1 MIRINTVPS
10 KLSYQIQFQE
20 NIATVSGTHELT
32 DGPNIIIERL
42 PQATLRKVT
51 AVMQFP
57 TVAQEKQDYTRRMGH
72 FPKPLLNHYKLEQYG
87 DYHFVDYP
95 EQPGISHGESYC
107 YFRQGKRFRLLASL
121 DEHPGYT
128 LFRYDSK
135 TGTLRIE
142 RDCEGLTCCGAF
154 HAFDLFYAEG
164 AEDEVFDAWFAAMGI
179 RPRTGERIAGY
190 SSWYNRYED
199 ITQETIREDL
209 QACIGKLQP
218 GDVFQID
225 DGWEPFVGDWLEA
238 DRIRF
243 PDGMGF

>member
-10 KLSYQIQFQE
+10 KLSYQIQFQG

-32 DGPNIIIERL
+32 GGPNIIIERL

-57 TVAQEKQDYTRRMGH
+57 TVAQEKIFMNGYQTWTYCPELGRQDYTRRMGH
-72 FPKPLLNHYKLEQYG
+72 FPKPLLDHYKLEQYG

-179 RPRTGERIAGY
+179 RPRTCEHIAGY
-190 SSWYNRYED
+190 SSWYNR
-199 ITQETIREDL
+199 
-209 QACIGKLQP
+209 
-218 GDVFQID
+218 
-225 DGWEPFVGDWLEA
+225 
-238 DRIRF
+238 
-243 PDGMGF
+243 